1 MREVSPFWGVGLF
14 AGILITALGLWVSS
28 SDGVWTLAARS
39 AFILLWVGFM
49 AIFRGVQ
56 DVTIGFTLLHASKQK
71 DQSALPGNDRSAVAP
86 QRDTSAPPP
95 TPVQPVS

>member
-1 MREVSPFWGVGLF
+1 M
-14 AGILITALGLWVSS
+14 SS

-49 AIFRGVQ
+49 AVFRGVQ
-56 DVTIGFTLLHASKQK
+56 DVTIGFTLLHSSKQT
-71 DQSALPGNDRSAVAP
+71 DQPPSLSGDDRSAVVPP
-86 QRDTSAPPP
+86 QRDASSRPQ